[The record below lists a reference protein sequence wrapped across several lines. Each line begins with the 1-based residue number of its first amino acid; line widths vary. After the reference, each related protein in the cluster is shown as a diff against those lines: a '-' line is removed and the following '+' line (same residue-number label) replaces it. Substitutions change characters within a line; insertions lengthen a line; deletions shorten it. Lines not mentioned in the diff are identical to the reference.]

1 MFGRS
6 VGLCVAAA
14 LILATGAEAKG
25 PYGSIRVG
33 LWTGG
38 AYTDDA
44 TGRFSHCAAG
54 ANYVSGVAVIV
65 MMDASDT
72 WMLGFA
78 HEGWQ
83 LQAGEAFPINLTFD
97 GQAPTHVFGRALTR
111 NLVQVPMPSTSALM
125 AQFRKASMMSALAKG
140 QLFQFKL
147 DGTAQLLPT
156 LANCVA
162 SVKARGI
169 ANAGDFTVS
178 PVPKAAA
185 APAPVGGSLKTDAPQ
200 GNHAEL
206 QIEAIELATNFI
218 LKASLKNPKVLSR
231 SDTPATLATGAA
243 WRSDDASGFVRI
255 IPAQPGMKGL
265 DVTAVVIAADAKD
278 CKGKFASARKS
289 ELVDSD
295 VVFEGMVSCEDS
307 DGTRL
312 SHYFIVPR
320 GKGGFVMFS
329 VVVNVRSQLAQ
340 NVTKE
345 EKLGDLRKAAL
356 VAVTP

>member
-1 MFGRS
+1 MFVRL

-14 LILATGAEAKG
+14 IALATGAEAKG
-25 PYGSIRVG
+25 PFGSIRVG

-38 AYTDDA
+38 AYTNDA

-54 ANYVSGVAVIV
+54 ANYVSGVAVVV
-65 MMDASDT
+65 MIDASGT
-72 WMLGFA
+72 WMLGFG
-78 HEGWQ
+78 HEAWQ
-83 LQAGEAFPINLTFD
+83 LQAGEAFPIDLTFD
-97 GQAPTHVFGRALTR
+97 GQAPTHVFGRALTQ

-125 AQFRKASMMSALAKG
+125 ARFRKASMMSALAKG

-156 LANCVA
+156 LVNCVA
-162 SVKARGI
+162 SVKAKGI
-169 ANAGDFTVS
+169 ANAGDFTVTA
-178 PVPKAAA
+178 PKAAA
-185 APAPVGGSLKTDAPQ
+185 APPPAGGSLKTDAQQ

-218 LKASLKNPKVLSR
+218 LRASLKNPKVLSR
-231 SDTPATLATGAA
+231 SDTPAALAAGAA
-243 WRSDDASGFVRI
+243 WRSDDATGFVRI

-265 DVTAVVIAADAKD
+265 DVTAVVIAMDAKD

-329 VVVNVRSQLAQ
+329 VVVNLKSQLAQ
-340 NVTKE
+340 NATKE
-345 EKLGDLRKAAL
+345 EKLVDLRKAAL
-356 VAVTP
+356 VAATP